1 MADTSYI
8 SQLVNGKN
16 PVDALRALAEQFPGE
31 IVFSTSF
38 GWEDQVISHMIFAN
52 NIPIKVF
59 TLETGRLF
67 PETYY
72 VWNRTMEIY
81 GQPIHAYY
89 PDNNKLEAMVNAKGP
104 NSFYE
109 SVDNRK
115 ECCGIRKIEP
125 LHRALAGNQCWI
137 TGIRAEQSANREDM
151 SNVEWDE
158 GNQLIKFHPIFNWTL
173 DDVKAYIKQYNIPY
187 NTLHD
192 KGFPSIGC
200 LPCTRAVQPGED
212 FRAGRWWWEDQS
224 KKECGLHAVTLNDLK
239 E

>member
-1 MADTSYI
+1 MADTSHI
-8 SQLVNGKN
+8 AQLIAGKD
-16 PVDALRALAEQFPGE
+16 PAAALHALAAEFPGE
-31 IVFSTSF
+31 VVFSTSF
-38 GWEDQVISHMIFAN
+38 GWEDQVITQMIFTN
-52 NIPIKVF
+52 HIPIKVF

-81 GQPIHAYY
+81 GKPVHAYY
-89 PDNNKLEAMVNAKGP
+89 PNNTALEAMVNDKGP

-109 SVDNRK
+109 SVENRK

-125 LHRALAGNQCWI
+125 LHRAIKGNKLWV
-137 TGIRAEQSANREDM
+137 TGIRADQSPNREDM
-151 SNVEWDE
+151 SNVEWDNS
-158 GNQLIKFHPIFNWTL
+158 NQLFKFHPIFEWTL
-173 DDVKAYIKQYNIPY
+173 NDVKAYIKQYNIPY

-200 LPCTRAVQPGED
+200 LPCTRAIQPGED

-224 KKECGLHAVTLNDLK
+224 KKECGLHAVELNDLK

>member
-1 MADTSYI
+1 MSELAEHIKKETAG
-8 SQLVNGKN
+8 LN
-16 PVDALRALAEQFPGE
+16 PVEALTLLSDIFHGE

-38 GWEDQVISHMIFAN
+38 GWEDQVITHMIFAN
-52 NIPIKVF
+52 NLPIKVF

-81 GQPIHAYY
+81 GKPVHAYY
-89 PDNNKLEAMVNAKGP
+89 PQTELVEQMVSAKGP
-104 NSFYE
+104 SSFYE
-109 SVDNRK
+109 SVENRK

-125 LHRALAGNQCWI
+125 LKRALAGNKCWI
-137 TGIRAEQSANREDM
+137 TGIRAEQSANRHDM
-151 SNVEWDE
+151 ENVEWDE
-158 GNQLIKFHPIFNWTL
+158 GNNLVKFHPIYSWTL
-173 DDVKAYIKQYNIPY
+173 DEVKEYIKKYNIPY

-200 LPCTRAVQPGED
+200 APCTRAVQPGED

-224 KKECGLHAVTLNDLK
+224 KKECGLHGVNEVIEK
-239 E
+239 